1 MSTELS
7 LTRQVVLR
15 VAALLAGVV
24 LTGCGPLYAPPGAG
38 TDSGATLSITE
49 PGDNATVTQPF
60 TLKVESSAELGPT
73 DSGKH
78 HVHLSF
84 DGNADDYTVEPDGEL
99 IIDQLSPGRHT
110 IKVTLQHA
118 DHSSAGAEDE
128 LTVMVADGAAPT
140 TEEEDQGSGSDGY
153 DY

>member
-7 LTRQVVLR
+7 LTRQIALR
-15 VAALLAGVV
+15 VGALLAGVA
-24 LTGCGPLYAPPGAG
+24 LAGCGPLYAQPGAG

-60 TLKVESSAELGPT
+60 TLKVTSSAELGPT

-84 DGNADDYTVEPDGEL
+84 DGNADDYTVEPDGEM
-99 IIDQLSPGRHT
+99 IIDQLAPGRHT

-118 DHSSAGAEDE
+118 DHSPAGAEDE
-128 LTVMVADGAAPT
+128 ITVTVAGGAAPP
-140 TEEEDQGSGSDGY
+140 TEQEQDQGSDGY
-153 DY
+153 GY